1 MNIGEV
7 LVSAGV
13 AIMLFILIIGTCMV
27 CLGSRRDGF
36 KMDEIDID
44 ISKTL
49 QSVEILRG
57 DTLIWKYD
65 GYCTVEYKPKTR
77 FCTITDNEGLRHIF
91 SDVTITVHEKS
102 ES

>member
-1 MNIGEV
+1 MDTKVILTIG
-7 LVSAGV
+7 AV
-13 AIMLFILIIGTCMV
+13 AIMLFIMAVWIAMEILAI
-27 CLGSRRDGF
+27 RRDGF
-36 KMDEIDID
+36 RMEDID

-77 FCTITDNEGLRHIF
+77 FCTITDSDGLRHIF